1 LVGATAQSIIDCK
14 NVPKRAMVLGTKVLC
29 FISSFQARVE
39 YQGAGGPLRLAPFAS
54 ARYGMFY
61 LPQTVKSYRLRVC
74 GFFKVSSGS
83 FASVLDREG

>member
-1 LVGATAQSIIDCK
+1 MVGATAQSIIDCK

-39 YQGAGGPLRLAPFAS
+39 YQGAGDPLRLAPFAC

-61 LPQTVKSYRLRVC
+61 LPQTVKSYRLRSRI
-74 GFFKVSSGS
+74 FKASSGN
-83 FASVLDREG
+83 FASVPNRGG